1 MMQVSQRAKD
11 ASVNLITKIIL
22 LASSYEKDRKGYLA
36 MRSKRS
42 REVIISKM
50 LEVCRPG
57 ASKTRIVYEANLN
70 FKTINPYIEF
80 LIMKGFLRVKSG
92 QMPLYETTQ
101 KGIDLQ
107 DSLKQVH
114 DELSLL

>member
-1 MMQVSQRAKD
+1 MMQASQRAKD

-80 LIMKGFLRVKSG
+80 LIMKGFLQVKSG
-92 QMPLYETTQ
+92 QMTLYETTQ

-107 DSLKQVH
+107 DSLKQVQ

>member
-1 MMQVSQRAKD
+1 MQASQRAKD

-22 LASSYEKDRKGYLA
+22 LASSYEKDRKGYLV

-42 REVIISKM
+42 REAIISKM
-50 LEVCRPG
+50 LEVCRAG
-57 ASKTRIVYEANLN
+57 APKTRIISQANLN

-80 LIMKGFLRVKSG
+80 LIMKGFLRLKSG
-92 QMPLYETTQ
+92 QMTLYETTQ

-107 DSLKQVH
+107 DSLKQVQC
-114 DELSLL
+114 DLSLL